1 MDVNINVAGQK
12 LKIASNLRNYVDG
25 SQKFIRFVFNFSDSN
40 TWDGMIITAQ
50 FQQNDN
56 AYDVILDT
64 NNAVYLPTEI
74 VEGKC
79 KLLLYGSK
87 TEVKA
92 TTTYLELDIDHNRI
106 VKNASSAALT
116 QTDYEKLVSDV
127 SKKILTE
134 KEDKS
139 NKITAF
145 GSNPTDEQYPSAK
158 LLYEAYMELTESDES
173 INTNLIDIGTLL
185 RDKIAILDTFPTTA
199 PQLFTAYST
208 KPFFI
213 YSGSTSGDAINGHI
227 YEITRSGTSPNFTYT
242 VTDTGINVGSGG
254 DINGK
259 EDKSN
264 KITEFP
270 ENATDT
276 QYPSA
281 KLVQDTFAAMKEE
294 FDESSKNVAG
304 LIRNKI
310 AVLDTFPT
318 TQSQLLLAYSLKPL
332 FIYSG
337 STSGNAVKG
346 HVYEITRSGTSPNY
360 TYAVTD
366 TGANVDSAEGSAT
379 LSKTWVALGD
389 SKTDFNNNGVNRPDN
404 YPYWIQQRN
413 PKITLQNLGSAGGMI
428 TNERVETAGS
438 STILYP
444 SIYTKATQITGTPD
458 IITVAGGYNDWNWA
472 VTLGTFTTDIS
483 GYDTSTAA
491 NVPSSGATF
500 PLKNTFYMGVFRLAK
515 YLTERF
521 PTTPILWIT
530 PFPTRSKN
538 NGGAN
543 GWNVCL
549 PLSDYVQAIKDVCAY
564 FSIPVC
570 DMYTAGGLTP
580 FTPSNLNMYWR
591 NSDGVHPNGEGSKIY
606 SYKIE
611 RMMRQTYQDW
621 GKTW

>member
-1 MDVNINVAGQK
+1 MSTINVSCVDQVLNFTNMPVIASGDVNADKINFTFDSAWNGYSKICVFYRQK
-12 LKIASNLRNYVDG
+12 DDYFYGIIDGDGNVTVPATLLAAPGKTTFGVSGYKDTTVRTSNVLSY
-25 SQKFIRFVFNFSDSN
+25 
-40 TWDGMIITAQ
+40 A
-50 FQQNDN
+50 
-56 AYDVILDT
+56 
-64 NNAVYLPTEI
+64 I
-74 VEGKC
+74 VEGA
-79 KLLLYGSK
+79 Y
-87 TEVKA
+87 TAVA
-92 TTTYLELDIDHNRI
+92 TDDYAYVNLGDIE
-106 VKNASSAALT
+106 S
-116 QTDYEKLVSDV
+116 
-127 SKKILTE
+127 
-134 KEDKS
+134 KS
-139 NKITAF
+139 NKITEF
-145 GSNPTDEQYPSAK
+145 PDSGSPPDEQYPSAK
-158 LLYEAYMELTESDES
+158 LLYDAYVELTENNES
-173 INTNLIDIGTLL
+173 INTSLTNIGMLL
-185 RDKIAILDTFPTTA
+185 RDKIAVLDTFPTTQN
-199 PQLFTAYST
+199 QLLLAYST
-208 KPFFI
+208 KPLFI
-213 YSGSTSGDAINGHI
+213 YSGSTSGNAINGHI
-227 YEITRSGTSPNFTYT
+227 YEITRSGTIPNFTYT

-270 ENATDT
+270 DSGSPTDE

-281 KLVQDTFAAMKEE
+281 KLLYDAYVELTENN
-294 FDESSKNVAG
+294 ESINTSLTNIG
-304 LIRNKI
+304 TLLRDKI
-310 AVLDTFPT
+310 AILNTFPT
-318 TQSQLLLAYSLKPL
+318 TSAQLFVAYASKPI

-337 STSGNAVKG
+337 STSGNAING
-346 HVYEITRSGTSPNY
+346 HIYEIIRNGTLGNY
-360 TYAVTD
+360 TYTVTD
-366 TGANVDSAEGSAT
+366 TGINVDSTGGSAT
-379 LSKTWVALGD
+379 LSKIWVALGD
-389 SKTDFNNNGVNRPDN
+389 SKTDFDNNGVNRPDN

-428 TNERVETAGS
+428 TNERVASAGS

-530 PFPTRSKN
+530 PFPTTSKN

-570 DMYTAGGLTP
+570 DIYTAGGLTP
-580 FTPSNLNMYWR
+580 FTSSNLSTYWR

>member
-1 MDVNINVAGQK
+1 MSTINVSCVDQVLSFTNMPVIASGDVNADKIN
-12 LKIASNLRNYVDG
+12 
-25 SQKFIRFVFNFSDSN
+25 FTFDSA
-40 TWDGMIITAQ
+40 WDGYTKTCVFYRQKDDYFYGFIDNNGDVTVPSALLATPGKIT
-50 FQQNDN
+50 FGVSG
-56 AYDVILDT
+56 YKDT
-64 NNAVYLPTEI
+64 TVRTSNVLSYAI
-74 VEGKC
+74 VEGAYTAVETDDYAYVN
-79 KLLLYGSK
+79 LG
-87 TEVKA
+87 
-92 TTTYLELDIDHNRI
+92 DIE
-106 VKNASSAALT
+106 S
-116 QTDYEKLVSDV
+116 
-127 SKKILTE
+127 
-134 KEDKS
+134 KS
-139 NKITAF
+139 NKITEF
-145 GSNPTDEQYPSAK
+145 PDGGSPTDEQYPSAK
-158 LLYEAYMELTESDES
+158 LLYDAYMELTESDKS

-227 YEITRSGTSPNFTYT
+227 YEITRSGTIPNFTYT

-281 KLVQDTFAAMKEE
+281 KLVQDTLAAMKEE
-294 FDESSKNVAG
+294 FDESSENVAG
-304 LIRNKI
+304 SIRNKI

-318 TQSQLLLAYSLKPL
+318 TQSQLLLAYSLKPF

-337 STSGNAVKG
+337 TTSGDAVKG
-346 HVYEITRSGTSPNY
+346 HVYEITRSGTSPNFTY
-360 TYAVTD
+360 TVTD

-428 TNERVETAGS
+428 TNERVASAGS

-530 PFPTRSKN
+530 PFPTTSKN

-580 FTPSNLNMYWR
+580 FTSSNLSTYWR